1 MLIFVIKTKEIIKN
15 EFFPFIIL
23 NLRKS
28 FLLVLKTYTSK
39 YKYFCDLKINF
50 NYIISLN
57 KIIIF
62 CYVSALKRDLFI

>member
-39 YKYFCDLKINF
+39 YKFFYDLKINF
-50 NYIISLN
+50 YYIISN